1 MLFFYVLLFGSLDT
15 ARTISADTTDSF
27 SSQNQT
33 NTRSRFNIIWNC
45 WTIIFICTWVSI
57 HPNIPSPREK
67 PLPALWRR
75 AKLMLWALIV
85 PELILAWA
93 IRQWIAAKMI
103 EEEFKMGES
112 VILFGEIP
120 VFIGKRVQSTSG
132 PGFMATFSTW
142 AGSRS

>member
-1 MLFFYVLLFGSLDT
+1 
-15 ARTISADTTDSF
+15 
-27 SSQNQT
+27 
-33 NTRSRFNIIWNC
+33 
-45 WTIIFICTWVSI
+45 
-57 HPNIPSPREK
+57 
-67 PLPALWRR
+67 
-75 AKLMLWALIV
+75 MLWALIV